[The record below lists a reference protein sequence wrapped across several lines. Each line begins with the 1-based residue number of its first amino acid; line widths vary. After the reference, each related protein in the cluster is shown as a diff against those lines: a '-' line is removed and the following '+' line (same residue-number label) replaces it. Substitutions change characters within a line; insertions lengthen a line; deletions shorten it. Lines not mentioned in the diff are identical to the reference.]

1 MGSSIAQKVSLLRHS
16 HVVYYSS
23 VHDTNQLKPYTVL
36 QDELETAMRLCGVT
50 DVNEVRGD
58 MSFLNTSELEV
69 LLPPKHDKY
78 PPLQS
83 GWSRIW
89 SKL

>member
-1 MGSSIAQKVSLLRHS
+1 
-16 HVVYYSS
+16 
-23 VHDTNQLKPYTVL
+23 
-36 QDELETAMRLCGVT
+36 MRLCGVT

-69 LLPPKHDKY
+69 LLPPKQEKY
-78 PPLQS
+78 PPLQSQS

-89 SKL
+89 AKL